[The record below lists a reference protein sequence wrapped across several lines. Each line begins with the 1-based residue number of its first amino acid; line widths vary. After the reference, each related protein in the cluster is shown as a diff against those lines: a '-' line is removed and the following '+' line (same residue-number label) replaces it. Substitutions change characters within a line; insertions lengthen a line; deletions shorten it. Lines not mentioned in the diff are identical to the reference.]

1 MMQLRF
7 HPSFSLSF
15 CHSSLMLE
23 GDDLLDGHLVAGHR
37 VGGGGHHAVR
47 TLTQE
52 LKVVV
57 PGANLQKMSVFVSL
71 MCLKT

>member
-1 MMQLRF
+1 MTDDAIEV
-7 HPSFSLSF
+7 SSLFLSV

-47 TLTQE
+47 ALTQK

-57 PGANLQKMSVFVSL
+57 PGTNLQKISG
-71 MCLKT
+71 MCVI